1 MTALLTAEYLFAA
14 QGVHVRSPVRV
25 QVEAYVTLVPGG
37 QTEQGV
43 HVVAPTSAQEVP
55 STQGV
60 HTLSV
65 VGEQADESTE
75 PEAHVGEEQE
85 LHARPLADHVP
96 AAQAMQVSEGA
107 SQA

>member
-1 MTALLTAEYLFAA
+1 M
-14 QGVHVRSPVRV
+14 H
-25 QVEAYVTLVPGG
+25 VEAVTLVPGA

-43 HVVAPTSAQEVP
+43 HVVAPTSAQEEP

-65 VGEQADESTE
+65 VGEQADESTA
-75 PEAHVGEEQE
+75 PEAHVGEEQGM
-85 LHARPLADHVP
+85 HGRPLADHVP
-96 AAQAMQVSEGA
+96 AAQATQVSEGT